1 MKRRQSRILQPVKC
15 VWIGQVGAGFCT
27 QTGVISLHFIRA
39 NGAFEYVQLYTS
51 FKSASDG
58 GVWSVSHAGRSA
70 SGQTAP
76 TEEEFVWA
84 PGPTCTSSS
93 GSKSL
98 VPAGILPVKENKGGD
113 GGRGTGDGGI
123 IPLFFNVSTTR
134 RWSERSNSLPS
145 PLYPSERILRTHY
158 REGWVDS
165 RVSVNGTGEVK
176 IPGFCQNSNPE
187 SSRP

>member
-1 MKRRQSRILQPVKC
+1 MRMNWTGRSRLLHADWSNLSALYTGKRSVWIRTALHILQIGIRRRC
-15 VWIGQVGAGFCT
+15 VVSFTRWSLCLRT
-27 QTGVISLHFIRA
+27 NSSHWRGVCLGPRADLHV
-39 NGAFEYVQLYTS
+39 FEWKQIACPCRDSTS
-51 FKSASDG
+51 ERKQG
-58 GVWSVSHAGRSA
+58 GGGR
-70 SGQTAP
+70 
-76 TEEEFVWA
+76 
-84 PGPTCTSSS
+84 
-93 GSKSL
+93 
-98 VPAGILPVKENKGGD
+98 
-113 GGRGTGDGGI
+113 GRGTGDGGI